1 VYVELDSCTF
11 SWRASNLNECRAA
24 VFRAPQIVLTGSVHI
39 CRAPSTLLVLLLC
52 VHIRA
57 NRPKCTR
64 CVRGCVRRD
73 MTSFV
78 CGSNN
83 KSSINLLNTLH
94 TRDGRRAAK
103 TPQTTLFALARPHAR
118 SLLLESHDETSQN
131 FDISTRIQMI

>member
-1 VYVELDSCTF
+1 MSSGVYVELDCCTL
-11 SWRASNLNECRAA
+11 SWRASNLNECRAGI
-24 VFRAPQIVLTGSVHI
+24 FRAPQIVLTGSVHI

-64 CVRGCVRRD
+64 CVRGCVSRD

-83 KSSINLLNTLH
+83 KSSINLLNTFQS
-94 TRDGRRAAK
+94 RRAAGGK
-103 TPQTTLFALARPHAR
+103 DAAHHTFHFGPTTRTLGAP
-118 SLLLESHDETSQN
+118 
-131 FDISTRIQMI
+131 